1 MIISFTISTENKGE
15 TMKIKYCDLSRIY
28 EIPIKCFE
36 PEDDVFGFIVAV
48 HGFAGDKESSA
59 ISLLAERMT
68 ARGYAVIAFDFPA
81 HGASKADEYLC
92 AANCRLDLANVYE
105 HACELYP
112 EAEKKAVFAT
122 SFGGY
127 ITLLSLGILPNNVR
141 IVLRAPAVDM
151 RAIFEKMLPFP
162 LDKYKHDGFAEMGYE
177 RKLNVPYSFYTEL
190 CDNDISQKDMQREML
205 IIHGDRD
212 DVVLPEYITR
222 FCEANPRARLE
233 IIAGADHRFKG
244 NGEIES
250 VIRSAERYIIG

>member
-1 MIISFTISTENKGE
+1 
-15 TMKIKYCDLSRIY
+15 MKIKYCDLSRIY

-36 PEDDVFGFIVAV
+36 PEGDVTGFIVAV
-48 HGFAGDKESSA
+48 HGFGGDKESSA
-59 ISLLAERMT
+59 IKALAERMT
-68 ARGYAVIAFDFPA
+68 AMGYAVIAFDFPG
-81 HGASKADEYLC
+81 HGASKADEYFC

-127 ITLLSLGILPNNVR
+127 ITLLSLGTLPNDVR

-190 CDNDISQKDMQREML
+190 CENGISHTDFQREML
-205 IIHGDRD
+205 IIYGDRD

>member
-1 MIISFTISTENKGE
+1 
-15 TMKIKYCDLSRIY
+15 MKIKYCDLSGIY
-28 EIPIKCFE
+28 EIPIKCFK
-36 PEDDVFGFIVAV
+36 PEDDVTGFIVAV
-48 HGFAGDKESSA
+48 HGFGGDKESSA
-59 ISLLAERMT
+59 IKALAERMT
-68 ARGYAVIAFDFPA
+68 AMGYAVIAFDFPG
-81 HGASKADEYLC
+81 HGASKADEYFC

-127 ITLLSLGILPNNVR
+127 ITLLSLDTLPADVR

-151 RAIFEKMLPFP
+151 RAIFEKLLPFP
-162 LDKYKHDGFAEMGYE
+162 LDKFKRDGFAEMGYE

-190 CDNDISQKDMQREML
+190 CENDISQKDMQREML

-222 FCEANPRARLE
+222 FCEFNPKARLE